1 MALSGRRGRGSP
13 LPLASLEQVTVLAQF
28 ITGPSRA
35 DAVRDGLLRLVGPT
49 REEPGNVSYDV
60 HQLKTNPAAFY
71 VLSRWRDD
79 SALETHLSSDHMRSC
94 MEQIAPDLVA
104 PCSQWRAQ
112 LLSESD
118 PNPNRPRPVADS
130 PKQVTLVPF
139 FAIRPGE
146 ERPVGRGHL
155 EMVGLTR
162 AEPGCLGY
170 DLYQS
175 LDDPALMF
183 LYENWTDQ
191 AALDAHMNTSHFY
204 RIVRGEIDPR
214 LNAPWTAHTMTMIS
228 EPQRQSGTA

>member
-1 MALSGRRGRGSP
+1 MALSGGRARGSR
-13 LPLASLEQVTVLAQF
+13 LPLASLEQVTVLAQL

-35 DAVRDGLLRLVGPT
+35 GAVRDGLLRLVGPT
-49 REEPGNVSYDV
+49 RDEPGNVRYDV

-71 VLSRWRDD
+71 VLGTWRDE
-79 SALETHLSSDHMRSC
+79 SALEAHLGSAHVGSC
-94 MEQIAPDLVA
+94 MEQLGPNLVA
-104 PCSQWRAQ
+104 PYSQWHVQ
-112 LLSESD
+112 MLSEPDTSPD
-118 PNPNRPRPVADS
+118 RPRPVADS
-130 PKQVTLVPF
+130 PAQVTLVPF
-139 FAIRPGE
+139 FAVKAGE
-146 ERPVGRGHL
+146 ETPVGRGHL

-204 RIVRGEIDPR
+204 RIVRGKIDPR

-228 EPQRQSGTA
+228 EPQRESVTA